1 MSKSTER
8 LQQELQTLVAEVT
21 AYNEKPTKA
30 SSKRI
35 RTGLGSIKKQ
45 TAHIRSELVALDSV
59 GYAK

>member
-1 MSKSTER
+1 MSQST
-8 LQQELQTLVAEVT
+8 QTLQSQLESLLTEVV

-45 TAHIRSELVALDSV
+45 TASLRQELVSLDKS
-59 GYAK
+59 GYN